1 MANELAVMLAF
12 LIVATAEVVAQS
24 GGRGARNVRC
34 PNGGYINGKFYC
46 NLSNAPPAVGRFIII
61 ARKIK

>member
-1 MANELAVMLAF
+1 MKLIVGIALMLAF
-12 LIVATAEVVAQS
+12 LVVATAEVVAQS

-46 NLSNAPPAVGRFIII
+46 NLSNAPR
-61 ARKIK
+61 R